1 MFEREE
7 QLHLHQFGTLTDVEA
22 ELNQIRGESWNV
34 ERAHNEKQKQ
44 QAKAEKSARR
54 MNKKKRGTSLNT
66 SLFHIYFWQLKETQW
81 NSWELEGTRG
91 NPRELEGTQENSKEA
106 LVEVM
111 EGKKLRK
118 RGKEGKFHKS

>member
-66 SLFHIYFWQLKETQW
+66 PFFSINFSLTLVTKGAEGGESGKRTYK
-81 NSWELEGTRG
+81 NS
-91 NPRELEGTQENSKEA
+91 RELT
-106 LVEVM
+106 
-111 EGKKLRK
+111 
-118 RGKEGKFHKS
+118 

>member
-66 SLFHIYFWQLKETQW
+66 PFFHIYFLA
-81 NSWELEGTRG
+81 TRG
-91 NPRELEGTQENSKEA
+91 NSRELKGTQGNSRELK
-106 LVEVM
+106 VTQ
-111 EGKKLRK
+111 GNLRELK
-118 RGKEGKFHKS
+118 GI